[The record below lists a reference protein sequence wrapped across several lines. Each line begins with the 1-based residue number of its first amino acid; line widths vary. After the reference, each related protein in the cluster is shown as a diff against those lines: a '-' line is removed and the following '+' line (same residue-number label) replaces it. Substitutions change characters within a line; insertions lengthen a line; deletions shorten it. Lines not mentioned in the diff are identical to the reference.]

1 MIFIPWWLDLVDY
14 LTTSITSMT
23 ETLGLIASTEKQKRK
38 EKRGTVM
45 YITSL
50 AHIMSLINI
59 PEEAIT

>member
-14 LTTSITSMT
+14 LTTSIISMT
-23 ETLGLIASTEKQKRK
+23 ETLGLIASTEKQKKK

-50 AHIMSLINI
+50 AQIMSLINI